1 MQTTDFGKKK
11 YAETKR
17 LIRKAMQE
25 RQLVLFVG
33 AGASASVDSG
43 MPLWKTAINQI
54 AEKLNL
60 DKDRNL
66 DSLII
71 PQYYYN
77 ARGRKEYTQ
86 LMREIFHYD
95 DKLYPGVIHKA
106 IMRFDAETIITTN
119 YDHLIEQAAEEN
131 GEFLQVVSQDLDL
144 PYRKAGKE
152 LIKMHGDFEH
162 DNYVLKEDDYLH
174 YHKNF
179 KLIEN
184 YVKSLIGTKTVLFL
198 GYSLNDPDVKH
209 IFSWVKEI
217 LDEHFQRA
225 YLIVTGRMSD
235 QNEIEYF
242 RHLGVNLIY
251 AAELFDENDV
261 GKNDHSAQ
269 LLQTLHYILDDG
281 ERQKGVVESLYESL
295 KPFASLNY
303 TYRKYIDRAFQRL
316 RNKINERITLRVE
329 NNNYVEYSSDLAIEE
344 DKSFFAEI
352 GKVIDGDSDNSEM
365 LTIAEALKKSS
376 VKGIRSLVRNG
387 AKYQENKKE
396 FESIEDPEWIE
407 AIIDFDFEK
416 LKRIKDFNSK
426 ILSESK
432 PELYLQQAY
441 VCSFLGDYL
450 TAYYCLDNAAKYFYR
465 KREYGWYYISIWNK
479 RNVSQ
484 IIQKD
489 FFYHAGID
497 KKTLDAIKQE
507 FDEIDLGKI
516 LQSIPDLGHEHNQFL
531 KDLKDFKFASDLFY
545 DVFSNSLK
553 SNTQALESYFMF
565 VGFPAY
571 AEIRQQVYD
580 YYQYGVCNCLQV
592 DRYRENNEIFNLFA
606 RSMLASA
613 SAPNKETSGE
623 SIFGNLGNIHA
634 ESLNAIDIHLILRYI
649 ETSKLRKMFRE
660 FGINI
665 IEVSEDCRE
674 YLDDLI
680 KSIPA
685 AFNLNIFIGHDI
697 FWRYL
702 CFLSHIKLDV
712 SLVSSIVHV
721 LTALKD
727 REYADNRRDSLQEF
741 INTIFSQKLYS
752 DEPLCGDTQK
762 LISRLMDL
770 IIENSER
777 LTFYSNPITLLLAF
791 CKEGGVL
798 FDNVEQIRKMLAE
811 DYNLLLPSIYTCST
825 DQIKDTIKQY
835 YRKWVCPDSARGYI
849 IYAELVLAEI
859 IDINTEIENRAF
871 DFVVN
876 HYANKQ
882 KELEKGM
889 RSYSNADSVEN
900 YLVNLYLADMISD
913 KERLKNVVT
922 SGDDAFSKW
931 LINAETYDYENFD
944 LNWLTHCYPSLIKKL
959 SGNEKIRHSII
970 SVYKEKYP
978 SKQIEKKTN
987 EIMIKYFI

>member
-1 MQTTDFGKKK
+1 MMQMIKVMSEK
-11 YAETKR
+11 YKETKR
-17 LIRKAMQE
+17 LLRKAMQE

-33 AGASASVDSG
+33 AGASVDAG
-43 MPLWKTAINQI
+43 MPLWKTAIKQI

-66 DSLII
+66 DNLIV

-86 LMREIFHYD
+86 LMREIFHYY
-95 DKLYPGVIHKA
+95 DKLYPGEVHKA
-106 IMRFDAETIITTN
+106 IMQFDSETIITTN
-119 YDHLIEQAAEEN
+119 YDHLIEQAAEDN
-131 GEFLQVVSQDLDL
+131 GEFLQVISQDLDL
-144 PYRKAGKE
+144 PYRKSGKE
-152 LIKMHGDFEH
+152 LIKMHGDFGH
-162 DNYVLKEDDYLH
+162 DNFVLKEDDYLH

-225 YLIVTGRMSD
+225 YLIVTGRRSD
-235 QNEIEYF
+235 QNEVEYF

-251 AAELFDENDV
+251 AAEIFDESDI
-261 GKNDHSAQ
+261 GKTDHSKQ
-269 LLQTLHYILDDG
+269 LLQTLYYILDDE
-281 ERQKGVVESLYESL
+281 ERQKGVVESLYDSL

-303 TYRKYIDRAFQRL
+303 TYRKYIDQAFQRL

-329 NNNYVEYSSDLAIEE
+329 NNNYVEYSDDLATEE
-344 DKSFFAEI
+344 DKAFFEEL
-352 GKVIDGDSDNSEM
+352 GKVIDGDSHNAEM
-365 LTIAEALKKSS
+365 QTIADALKKSS

-387 AKYQENKKE
+387 VKYLENKKK
-396 FESIEDPEWIE
+396 FESIEEPEWIE
-407 AIIDFDFEK
+407 AIINFDYEK
-416 LKRIKDFNSK
+416 LNRIKEYNSK

-441 VCSFLGDYL
+441 ICSFLGDYL
-450 TAYYCLDNAAKYFYR
+450 SAFYCLDNAATYFYR
-465 KREYGWYYISIWNK
+465 KREYAWYYISVWNK
-479 RNVSQ
+479 RNVAQ
-484 IIQKD
+484 IIQMD

-497 KKTLDAIKQE
+497 QKTLDAIKQE
-507 FDEIDLGKI
+507 FDEIDLDKI

-531 KDLKDFKFASDLFY
+531 RNLKDFKFASDLFY

-553 SNTQALESYFMF
+553 SNAQATESYFMF

-580 YYQYGVCNCLQV
+580 YYRYGAYNCLQV

-613 SAPNKETSGE
+613 SAPDKEMSGE

-649 ETSKLRKMFRE
+649 DASKLRKMFRE

-674 YLDDLI
+674 YLEELI
-680 KSIPA
+680 KCIPA
-685 AFNLNIFIGHDI
+685 VFNLNLFSGRDI

-702 CFLSHIKLDV
+702 CFVSHIKLDA
-712 SLVSSIVHV
+712 SLATIIVHV
-721 LTALKD
+721 LTELKD

-741 INTIFSQKLYS
+741 ISTIYSQELYS
-752 DEPLCGDTQK
+752 DEALCGDARK
-762 LISRLMDL
+762 LIARLLEL
-770 IIENSER
+770 IIDNSER
-777 LTFYSNPITLLLAF
+777 LMFYRNPITSLIAF

-798 FDNVEQIRKMLAE
+798 FDDAEHINGILAE
-811 DYNLLLPSIYTCST
+811 EYNLLLPSVYTGSS
-825 DQIKDTIKQY
+825 DHIRGAIKQY
-835 YRKWVCPDSARGYI
+835 FSEWECQDCARGYI
-849 IYAELVLAEI
+849 TYAELVLAEI
-859 IDINTEIENRAF
+859 VDTNAEIEKRAF

-876 HYANKQ
+876 HYKNKQ

-889 RSYSNADSVEN
+889 RSYSDADSVEN
-900 YLVNLYLADMISD
+900 YLVNLYLADKIID
-913 KERLKNVVT
+913 KDRLKKAVT

-931 LINAETYDYENFD
+931 LIDAETYDYDSFD
-944 LNWLTHCYPSLIKKL
+944 LNWLTHCYPSLIKKIA
-959 SGNEKIRHSII
+959 GNEKVRHSII
-970 SVYKEKYP
+970 TVYKEKYP
-978 SKQIEKKTN
+978 SKQIDKKTN